1 MRTPLFITSAIAAA
15 LLGLGTAQAQ
25 DVQVATDSVL
35 VVQESADQLE
45 QEIWD
50 AIRSAEG
57 YDQLPDDALLPI
69 TREQA
74 EELITMLILDAR
86 KPYVEAAHRDSV
98 LLRFKVETLKR
109 RALDQALARTYTEPY
124 EQRLAQME
132 RLLYAILLSKGD
144 IDPTIIN
151 QLLPAAG
158 QQGATYVVPGQQPI
172 YGTAQ
177 TGNTTPQGDQKNVPV
192 TQLTPAERAQAS
204 QPVTPDKAIALQ
216 PGLNTNT
223 KEVELYMSV
232 AYFGF
237 DSSAI
242 DSETQK
248 TLDNVAAWMKENT
261 LSVSLR
267 GYASPEGRMS
277 YNNKLSA
284 RRVNAVADYLMK
296 QGIPS
301 TRLEVIPS
309 GIDSMKDT
317 KSKYP
322 QGRRVEIRP
331 ILY

>member
-1 MRTPLFITSAIAAA
+1 MRSPLIIISAIAAA
-15 LLGLGTAQAQ
+15 LLGLGNAQAQ
-25 DVQVATDSVL
+25 EVVTTDSL
-35 VVQESADQLE
+35 VVVQGSNNQLE
-45 QEIWD
+45 QDVWK

-57 YDQLPDDALLPI
+57 YDELSDDALLPI
-69 TREQA
+69 SREQA
-74 EELITMLILDAR
+74 EELIAKLIVEAR
-86 KPYVEAAHRDSV
+86 QPYVEAAHRDSA

-144 IDPTIIN
+144 IDPAIIN
-151 QLLPAAG
+151 QLLP
-158 QQGATYVVPGQQPI
+158 GAPGQQVP
-172 YGTAQ
+172 YVVAQNSPSAGT
-177 TGNTTPQGDQKNVPV
+177 TTVPA
-192 TQLTPAERAQAS
+192 TTLTPATKNGKS
-204 QPVTPDKAIALQ
+204 STPVTPDKAIALR
-216 PGLNTNT
+216 PGLDL
-223 KEVELYMSV
+223 KELDLYMSV

-242 DSETQK
+242 NSETEQ
-248 TLDNVAAWMKENT
+248 TLDNVVKWMEEND
-261 LSVSLR
+261 LRISLR

-296 QGIPS
+296 KGIPS